1 MSELFGRLR
10 NRWGLLVLLAAAL
23 LGFLLLIN
31 LLGTLTSSGPED
43 LLATTP
49 SEERHVSLPNGAG
62 FLAFAIGATGLILG
76 VVAIIGTVS
85 LARRENPGQL
95 RRYLIGGSVAAFAL
109 AGVGLYL
116 AFSGILSEEVAYSE
130 HKALR
135 PYVEPKGLAVLGAF
149 FLTLVLIGAFKPK
162 LLLLHLVIWLVLA
175 LIFGFFTSDSLAGL
189 NLFEEAEEAVLDDA
203 YAAEVEKYRK
213 PPAALEDIEAVHWD
227 STFTMGDG
235 NSAFVR
241 DSSLLMLPGAS
252 AEPRQGGSPRPLFNV
267 SGAEHTS
274 RLRSATGDVYSD
286 GEWLQLDP
294 ISLDSD
300 AWDDLPREILDMIDQ
315 GILDEALIE
324 QGLDA
329 LASSG
334 RSIPD
339 LLAQPSAT
347 PDSLEI
353 DHIKVEPAGGFES
366 LEPGTLP
373 IAANP
378 LGVRDE
384 GSYNPFSQTFQ
395 SEQPVSEYEW
405 RSMALGFEQESLAQA
420 DAADDPTYLQLPADL
435 PPRVHDLAGE
445 ITQGIESPYEK
456 AQAIE
461 HFLKSEYTYRET
473 PPGQDAPP
481 VPEGRDP
488 VDWFLFDERA
498 GNSASFSSAFTILS
512 RASGVPA
519 RVVSGWAISPTGE
532 TQTVHSDQAH
542 QWAEI
547 ALEEFGW
554 IPFDPTPGGAPE
566 RVDER
571 NPLPDGASSAG
582 QEGNGDTGIGQGAPG
597 AGMGPDGDAGAPA
610 DTGQLGEI
618 REETA
623 VENLANALNP
633 EVRQQAA
640 EVLGTG
646 LNSAYAGGSD
656 RAVAALAHA
665 MFNDP
670 EESVREAS
678 TVSMTSLEY
687 EQLAQLLQEHPDA
700 LLRSAAAN
708 SLGRK
713 GDSRALSALAD
724 SLVYNPDSE
733 EDVRESAASAL
744 GDLQTPEAVEPL
756 SQALESDGSTEVREA
771 SAAALGDL
779 GEGAGA
785 GPLEQ
790 ALASDAEEDVRKA
803 AADALGEL
811 RETSSLPALLEGE
824 ANDPSPVVRSASSG
838 AIERFSQH
846 EIEQALEDSG
856 NPSVRAAAAQVLGE
870 RGNSS
875 AAENLIEALS
885 DPSPEVQEAAQE
897 AVNNLG
903 LVTSLESGAGLLS
916 HDAGTS
922 MIPGTSSAQA
932 AELPHAAV
940 FEVTGAVGVDFLRVA
955 VGDSYVDGQWHT
967 DGQTRQQYSA
977 GDPVPDLGPVAQ
989 ATVQPSRTQTSKIT
1003 VSPTAGE
1010 QWILEGHV
1018 PISSQPEDISM
1029 DGTLFLE
1036 SETFSGSRRVESYT
1050 WTASVPVYSR
1060 SQLERARAS
1069 AIYQHTALPPSV
1081 PGRVRNLAMRI
1092 TSGQASPYR
1101 KAKAIEQYLR
1111 ENYTYRLADPSGG
1124 GVPQGHDPV
1133 NWFLFESREGTCG
1146 NFSSAFVIL
1155 VRAVGLPARVV
1166 SGWSITPTGDTQTVY
1181 SDQAH
1186 QRAEVAFEGMGWVS
1200 FEPTASSGAPARAQS
1215 DTQGRSGSQQQREEI
1230 QQLVEQLSSDDPGTR
1245 QAAQEALEE
1254 AGAEIITTENGG
1266 TVVTNDGEGFGLG
1279 VGTTTEQVEQPGSG
1293 PGGGGPEGRA
1303 VLFVSGAAHTNY
1315 LRSAVGDIYEN
1326 GQWRQLDRV
1335 SLDYDAN
1342 QSILHLVRNEIP
1354 TVSRMLDGVGIA
1366 GNSANLAQ
1374 LSSGQTTPGLLTGFD
1389 VDPPVTYTDRIVI
1402 EAAPELGNLPAGVVP
1417 TSQFLAE
1424 VDSDGQFHPVSGT
1437 FSLDVATES
1446 FSWVSRVPQFSP
1458 AQLESA
1464 AVASA
1469 SIYTQIPGDLPDR
1482 IRERA
1487 LQVTSGH
1494 SSPYAKASALESYL
1508 SSNYTYRF
1516 ADGSGREA
1524 PPPGRDPVDW
1534 FLFDHQ
1540 EGTCG
1545 VFSTAFV
1552 VMARSIGIPARVA
1565 SGWAIDATGE
1575 RQEVRTI
1582 QAHQWAEVA
1591 FEGLGWVQFEPTS
1604 SLGPQSRTESAMES
1618 GREEP
1623 APSAG
1628 SGEQQVEEDQES
1640 PPVEEQT
1647 RQDEPA
1653 DETQQQDE
1661 SGEDDQSN
1669 QEITQPVLQVDTETL
1684 ITTWEERIRRR
1695 TPFTLGGTV
1704 RTVDGRPVSGVQV
1717 EIFVNETKEHGG
1729 ILIGETIAQNG
1740 RFEAEV
1746 ILPSSMERGGY
1757 QLLAHAVANDQYE
1770 ESWSDPDITVYSESG
1785 LQLTGPSEI
1794 PVDTQALFHGKL
1806 LDDTGGGVADME
1818 VLVLVDGR
1826 EQPPLSTAQGGEFAF
1841 SQTFSEVGPHTVEIG
1856 FEGRDF
1862 LLGNT
1867 ARLEV
1872 AAVMPTRLTINVP
1885 GEASVGE
1892 EFTIRGFLRNGRGE
1906 PLPQAELTLAVGDGP
1921 SWTATTGENGQF
1933 TTAGA
1938 IDAVGH
1944 SLVRVEFAG
1953 DYPVLPT
1960 DESSSVTA
1968 RHLTDISI
1976 SGPSSVLQGKEAVF
1990 AGRITSGTTT
2000 ETGSLPVIIEDGDGR
2015 RIGSATTEEDGSF
2028 EFRSAGFD
2036 EAGPRTL
2043 VARFRE
2049 QDELTSS
2056 SAVFALAVV
2065 APTVLTIEGPTL
2077 VGVQDTVE
2085 LSGMLTTADG
2095 EPVPSARIWIGDPGS
2110 LPLLTGRDG
2119 TFTREVPL
2127 FAELGENQTEATRNI
2142 AFGFEGT
2149 DRLAPALGS
2158 HSVTVGLPWLSVE
2171 STEPVARGKT
2181 ATLRGTLLLGSRP
2194 IPDALVTTP
2203 TGVEALTNSTGAFAL
2218 RYPVAP
2224 DTSLGRQ
2231 EIPVAVDAFA
2241 LNASV
2246 PVDVKSAVSL
2256 VVVPLDEV
2264 RPGAEALVQ
2273 ATLLDDE
2280 DRGITGARIL
2290 SSQGKQAI
2298 TDDSGMAQMVVEVPD
2313 DPDALT
2319 ARVTFT
2325 YEGDGNHLPL
2335 DYRATIAITQG
2346 SFNWLLLVGLPVIVI
2361 AILVSGYMARRLGP
2375 ALFSGGGRP
2384 GDREGEVVRPA
2395 HHDILSLSKDGRA
2408 DSDET
2413 EAEPLPEPEPTRL
2426 ELLLEPPAPDLPAVW
2441 GEGEEVTLLVAL
2453 SVEDGPRL
2461 ADSRVELEIPSG
2473 ERVTLQTDDAGRCS
2487 YTWQADAL
2495 GDHEFTVE
2503 FKESE
2508 LYQSST
2514 ASVPFRVVNFREE
2527 IVRLYNN
2534 FAAWTGERIGGTA
2547 GRTPRELEALLS
2559 TSGEPV
2565 DYRAVDEI
2573 ISRFEEADYSEHEI
2587 GRRRYESM
2595 YRSWHSVVGP
2605 SLAEESATEEPE
2617 TGEQNRG

>member
-49 SEERHVSLPNGAG
+49 SEERHVSLPSGAG
-62 FLAFAIGATGLILG
+62 LLAFAIGATGLILG

-85 LARRENPGQL
+85 LARREDSGQL
-95 RRYLIGGSVAAFAL
+95 RRYLVGGSVAAFAL
-109 AGVGLYL
+109 AAVGLYL
-116 AFSGILSEEVAYSE
+116 AFSGILGENIAYGE

-149 FLTLVLIGAFKPK
+149 FLSLVLVGAFKPK
-162 LLLLHLVIWLVLA
+162 LLLLHLAIWLVLA

-203 YAAEVEKYRK
+203 YAAEVEKFRK
-213 PPAALEDIEAVHWD
+213 PPSALEDIEAVHWD

-252 AEPRQGGSPRPLFNV
+252 AEEPRQSGSPRPLFTV

-274 RLRSATGDVYSD
+274 RLRSATGDVYSG

-294 ISLDSD
+294 ISLDSE
-300 AWDDLPREILDMIDQ
+300 AWNDLPREILDMIDQ
-315 GILDEALIE
+315 GVLDEALIE
-324 QGLDA
+324 QGLDS
-329 LASSG
+329 LASAG

-353 DHIKVEPAGGFES
+353 DHITVAPAGGFES

-405 RSMALGFEQESLAQA
+405 RSMALGFSQESLSQA
-420 DAADDPTYLQLPADL
+420 DAADDPTYLQLPGDL

-445 ITQGIESPYEK
+445 ITQGLESPYEK

-461 HFLKSEYTYRET
+461 QFLESEYTHRET
-473 PPGQDAPP
+473 PPGQKATAA
-481 VPEGRDP
+481 PEGRDP

-498 GNSASFSSAFTILS
+498 GSSTSFSSAFTILS

-566 RVDER
+566 KVDAR
-571 NPLPDGASSAG
+571 SPLPAGAGSAG
-582 QEGNGDTGIGQGAPG
+582 QPADDRAGQGTGTGPG
-597 AGMGPDGDAGAPA
+597 GDSGASPDP
-610 DTGQLGEI
+610 GQLGEI
-618 REETA
+618 RKETA
-623 VENLANALNP
+623 VENLTNALNP
-633 EVRQQAA
+633 EVREQAA

-646 LNSAYAGGSD
+646 LIGFTPGGSD
-656 RAVAALAHA
+656 RAVAALADA
-665 MFNDP
+665 MFNDQ

-678 TVSMTSLEY
+678 TASMTSLEF
-687 EQLAQLLQEHPDA
+687 EQLAELLREHPDP
-700 LLRSAAAN
+700 LLRRAAAN

-713 GDSRALSALAD
+713 GDPRALSDLGD
-724 SLVYNPDSE
+724 SLVNRPDSE
-733 EDVRESAASAL
+733 EDVREAAASAL
-744 GDLQTPEAVEPL
+744 GDLQMPEAVKPL
-756 SQALESDGSTEVREA
+756 SQALESDGSTEVRKA
-771 SAAALGDL
+771 SATALGSL
-779 GEGAGA
+779 GQGSGADS
-785 GPLEQ
+785 LEQ
-790 ALASDAEEDVRKA
+790 ALATDAEEDVREA
-803 AADALGEL
+803 AANALGEL
-811 RETSSLPALLEGE
+811 RESRSLPVLLQSE
-824 ANDPSPVVRSASSG
+824 ANDSSPVVRSASSRAVG
-838 AIERFSQH
+838 RYRQPQL
-846 EIEQALEDSG
+846 EQALEDSSDL
-856 NPSVRAAAAQVLGE
+856 SVRAAAAQVLGD

-875 AAENLIEALS
+875 AADNLIDALD
-885 DPSPEVQEAAQE
+885 DPNSQVQQAARE

-916 HDAGTS
+916 HNAGTS
-922 MIPGTSSAQA
+922 MIPGTSSGQA
-932 AELPHAAV
+932 AELPHAPV
-940 FEVTGAVGVDFLRVA
+940 FEVSGAVGIDFLRVA

-977 GDPVPDLGPVAQ
+977 GDAVPDLGPVAQ
-989 ATVQPSRTQTSKIT
+989 ATTQPSRTQTSKIT
-1003 VSPTAGE
+1003 VSPTAGQ

-1018 PISSQPEDISM
+1018 PISSQPQSISM

-1036 SETFSGSRRVESYT
+1036 SETFSGSRRAESYT

-1069 AIYQHTALPPSV
+1069 AIYQHTALPPGV
-1081 PGRVRNLAMRI
+1081 PDRVRALALRI
-1092 TSGQASPYR
+1092 TSGHASPYR
-1101 KAKAIEQYLR
+1101 KAKAIEQYLK
-1111 ENYTYRLADPSGG
+1111 ENYTYRLAGPSGG
-1124 GVPQGHDPV
+1124 GVPRGHDPV
-1133 NWFLFESREGTCG
+1133 DWFLFESREGTCG
-1146 NFSSAFVIL
+1146 NFSSAFAIL
-1155 VRAVGLPARVV
+1155 ARAAGLPARVV
-1166 SGWSITPTGDTQTVY
+1166 SGWSITPTGDAQTVY

-1186 QRAEVAFEGMGWVS
+1186 QRAEVAFEGMGWIP

-1215 DTQGRSGSQQQREEI
+1215 DAQGRSGSRQQREEI
-1230 QQLVEQLSSDDPGTR
+1230 RQLVQQLSSDDPGI
-1245 QAAQEALEE
+1245 QQSAQDALEE
-1254 AGAEIITTENGG
+1254 AGAEIVTTENGG
-1266 TVVTNDGEGFGLG
+1266 TVVTSDGECYGIG
-1279 VGTTTEQVEQPGSG
+1279 VGTTTRQVEQPGSG
-1293 PGGGGPEGRA
+1293 PGGGDAEGRP
-1303 VLFVSGAAHTNY
+1303 VFFVSGAAHTRY
-1315 LRSAVGDIYEN
+1315 LRSAAGDLYLD
-1326 GQWRQLDRV
+1326 GTWQQLDRV

-1342 QSILHLVRNEIP
+1342 QSILHLVRSE
-1354 TVSRMLDGVGIA
+1354 IA
-1366 GNSANLAQ
+1366 GNSANIGL
-1374 LSSGQTTPGLLTGFD
+1374 LNSGQTTPGLLAGFD

-1458 AQLESA
+1458 AQMESA
-1464 AVASA
+1464 AVVSG
-1469 SIYTQIPGDLPDR
+1469 SIYTTLPEDLPGR
-1482 IRERA
+1482 IRELA

-1494 SSPYAKASALESYL
+1494 SSPYAKAKALESHL
-1508 SSNYTYRF
+1508 SRNYTYRF
-1516 ADGSGREA
+1516 ADGSGSRVDSGA

-1534 FLFDHQ
+1534 FLFDHR

-1565 SGWAIDATGE
+1565 AGWAISPTGE
-1575 RQEVRTI
+1575 RQEVRTN

-1591 FEGLGWVQFEPTS
+1591 FEGLGWVQFEPTAP
-1604 SLGPQSRTESAMES
+1604 LGPQSRTEQA
-1618 GREEP
+1618 REEP
-1623 APSAG
+1623 APSTG
-1628 SGEQQVEEDQES
+1628 SGEQQTGEDQES
-1640 PPVEEQT
+1640 PPVEEQS
-1647 RQDEPA
+1647 RQDDPA
-1653 DETQQQDE
+1653 DETRQQNE
-1661 SGEDDQSN
+1661 SGEDN
-1669 QEITQPVLQVDTETL
+1669 QEITQPVLQVDTETV
-1684 ITTWEERIRRR
+1684 ITTWAERIRRR

-1704 RTVDGRPVSGVQV
+1704 RTADGRPVSGVQV

-1746 ILPSSMERGGY
+1746 IVPSSLERGGY

-1785 LQLTGPSEI
+1785 LQLTGPSEV
-1794 PVDTQALFHGKL
+1794 PVDTQALFRGKIM
-1806 LDDTGGGVADME
+1806 DDTGGGVAGME
-1818 VLVLVDGR
+1818 VQVLVDGR
-1826 EQPPLSTAQGGEFAF
+1826 EQPPLSTTAGGEFAF

-1872 AAVMPTRLTINVP
+1872 VAVMPTQLTINVP
-1885 GEASVGE
+1885 GEASVGV

-1906 PLPQAELTLAVGDGP
+1906 PLAQAELTLAVGDGP
-1921 SWTATTGENGQF
+1921 SWAAATGEDGQF
-1933 TTAGA
+1933 TTTGT
-1938 IDAVGH
+1938 IDAVGR

-1953 DYPVLPT
+1953 DYPVLPI

-1976 SGPSSVLQGKEAVF
+1976 SGPSSVLQGEEAVF
-1990 AGRITSGTTT
+1990 AGRITSGTTP

-2028 EFRSAGFD
+2028 EFRSAGFE

-2049 QDELTSS
+2049 QDEFTAS

-2065 APTVLTIEGPTL
+2065 APTILTIAGPAL

-2085 LSGMLTTADG
+2085 LSGMLKTADG

-2119 TFTREVPL
+2119 TFAREVPL

-2171 STEPVARGKT
+2171 STEPVARGET

-2194 IPDALVTTP
+2194 IPDALITTSS
-2203 TGVEALTNSTGAFAL
+2203 GAEALTSSTGTFAL
-2218 RYPVAP
+2218 RYPVPP
-2224 DTSLGRQ
+2224 DESLGRQ

-2241 LNASV
+2241 LNATV

-2264 RPGAEALVQ
+2264 RPGAEVLVQ

-2280 DRGITGARIL
+2280 ERGITGARIL
-2290 SSQGKQAI
+2290 SSQGKQSV
-2298 TDDSGMAQMVVEVPD
+2298 TDDSGTAQMVVEVPD

-2319 ARVTFT
+2319 ARVTLT

-2335 DYRATIAITQG
+2335 DYRATIAITQA
-2346 SFNWLLLVGLPVIVI
+2346 SFNWLLFVGLPVIVI
-2361 AILVSGYMARRLGP
+2361 AILLSGYMARRLGP
-2375 ALFSGGGRP
+2375 ALFSGVGRP
-2384 GDREGEVVRPA
+2384 GGREGEGAVAVATLPEFREEE
-2395 HHDILSLSKDGRA
+2395 
-2408 DSDET
+2408 SDEP

-2426 ELLLEPPAPDLPAVW
+2426 ELLLDPPAPDLPAVW
-2441 GEGEEVTLLVAL
+2441 GEGEEVTVLVAL
-2453 SVEDGPRL
+2453 SVEDGPGL
-2461 ADSRVELEIPSG
+2461 ANSRVELDIPGG
-2473 ERVTLQTDDAGRCS
+2473 ERVTLQTDDAGRCRH
-2487 YTWQADAL
+2487 TWQADL
-2495 GDHEFTVE
+2495 PGDHEFTVGFE
-2503 FKESE
+2503 ESE
-2508 LYQSST
+2508 LYLSST

-2534 FAAWTGERIGGTA
+2534 FAAWTGERTRSTA
-2547 GRTPRELEALLS
+2547 GRTPRELEAILS
-2559 TSGEPV
+2559 NSGVPV
-2565 DYRAVDEI
+2565 DLRAVDEI

-2587 GRRRYESM
+2587 GRRQYESM
-2595 YRSWHSVVGP
+2595 YRSWRSVVEP
-2605 SLAEESATEEPE
+2605 SIAEEPAAEEQE
-2617 TGEQNRG
+2617 RE